1 MNMSEIIKFPKPYKL
16 RKADDVMTPED
27 WERFFQQMR
36 ERRETRQQEEE
47 RRKQNA

>member
-16 RKADDVMTPED
+16 RKANEVMTPED

-36 ERRETRQQEEE
+36 ERRELRKEEE
-47 RRKQNA
+47 RRRQNA